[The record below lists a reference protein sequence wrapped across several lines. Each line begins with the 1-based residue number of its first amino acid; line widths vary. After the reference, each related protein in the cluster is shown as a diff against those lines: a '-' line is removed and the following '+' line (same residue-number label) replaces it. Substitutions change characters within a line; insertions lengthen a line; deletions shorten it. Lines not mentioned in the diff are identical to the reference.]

1 MLTIILRSVKIS
13 RVKGA
18 VMEIEEEIIS
28 DTDEHPESYGDVIVE
43 RLSARTSVTRLA
55 KLTGLSQNI
64 ITYVFASAYFVVG
77 VLCVT
82 ITEHITH
89 YLPYIVG
96 SIMVVFGVCQFV
108 LALVRREYRQVKT
121 NETASSPIIA
131 ALGVMIICE
140 HANPQSN
147 WPITFIA
154 IVWGML
160 GLFEGAH
167 AFNHAL
173 SRIANGG
180 RSIFFIIRGVIE
192 CLVAFML
199 LYQPSNHDIH
209 IFHIIV
215 FGFNMIFDAVTM
227 LPPVKAFLSK

>member
-1 MLTIILRSVKIS
+1 
-13 RVKGA
+13 
-18 VMEIEEEIIS
+18 
-28 DTDEHPESYGDVIVE
+28 
-43 RLSARTSVTRLA
+43 
-55 KLTGLSQNI
+55 
-64 ITYVFASAYFVVG
+64 
-77 VLCVT
+77 
-82 ITEHITH
+82 
-89 YLPYIVG
+89 
-96 SIMVVFGVCQFV
+96 
-108 LALVRREYRQVKT
+108 
-121 NETASSPIIA
+121 
-131 ALGVMIICE
+131 
-140 HANPQSN
+140 
-147 WPITFIA
+147 
-154 IVWGML
+154 ML

>member
-1 MLTIILRSVKIS
+1 
-13 RVKGA
+13 
-18 VMEIEEEIIS
+18 MEIEEEIIS

-167 AFNHAL
+167 AFN
-173 SRIANGG
+173 RK
-180 RSIFFIIRGVIE
+180 RG
-192 CLVAFML
+192 
-199 LYQPSNHDIH
+199 QKH
-209 IFHIIV
+209 IFYYQGRDRVPCRVYAFIPALQPRYSHFSYNRFRVQYDIRRGNHASARQGV
-215 FGFNMIFDAVTM
+215 FIQVIKGVF
-227 LPPVKAFLSK
+227 K